1 MLTCILNFNEVRP
14 KPKTT
19 LPVGP
24 GSYCEESKLMGTE
37 TPTKDMGKTDISTF
51 SETVVNRRKTVIKQI

>member
-1 MLTCILNFNEVRP
+1 M
-14 KPKTT
+14 
-19 LPVGP
+19 GP